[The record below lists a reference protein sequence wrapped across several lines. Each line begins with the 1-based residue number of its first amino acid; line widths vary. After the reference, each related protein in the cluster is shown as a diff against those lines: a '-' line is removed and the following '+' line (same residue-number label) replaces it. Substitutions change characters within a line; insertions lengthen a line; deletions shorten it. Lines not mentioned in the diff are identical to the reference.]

1 MQQNRDKHM
10 LNKVNVF
17 FIGFVVVL
25 AIAISA
31 VYFGGL
37 LLPHASVVSP
47 HIVLHPTDVSPII
60 STHSY
65 PFEQSEITITV
76 PVSDAVYQ
84 GAKLAN
90 KEVTI
95 YGNISENEW
104 ITDIYQSMVNDPAQE
119 GMYDAITR
127 EFKQIK
133 NDKNL
138 SDDEYLELITT
149 FVQSLRYE
157 TLTDNPAKFPVETVV
172 EGSGDCDDKSLLLA
186 GLLSRES
193 YRVALMSFG
202 PEQHMAVGV
211 AANDYFYKNT
221 TYTYIETTN
230 FSFVGIPTDTLK
242 GDLTLQSNPI
252 VIPIGNGTKLY
263 TSGNETRSINN
274 ALILSEQKANEL
286 EPQLKNLE
294 SDLKNR
300 QEGITQHEA
309 QMQSMRGAGN
319 IQSYNIQVSVHN
331 GLVSDYNT
339 RLNTYR
345 ALYSQ
350 YEKYAQVHNYIL
362 EHESDRP
369 AVYEYVKQNLPV

>member
-1 MQQNRDKHM
+1 M
-10 LNKVNVF
+10 
-17 FIGFVVVL
+17 
-25 AIAISA
+25 AIAVSA
-31 VYFGGL
+31 AYFGGL

-47 HIVLHPTDVSPII
+47 HIVLLPSDAPPII

-65 PFEQSEITITV
+65 PFEQGEITITI
-76 PVSDAVYQ
+76 PVSDAVYRS
-84 GAKLAN
+84 AKLAN

-95 YGNISENEW
+95 YGNISEEEW
-104 ITDIYQSMVNDPAQE
+104 VTDSYRSMVNDPAQE
-119 GMYDAITR
+119 DLYGALIR

-186 GLLSRES
+186 GLLSREG
-193 YRVALMSFG
+193 YGVALMSFG

-211 AANDYFYKNT
+211 AADDYLYKNT
-221 TYTYIETTN
+221 SYTYIETTN
-230 FSFVGIPTDTLK
+230 FSFVGVPADTLK
-242 GDLTLQSNPI
+242 DGLTLQSNPVI
-252 VIPIGNGTKLY
+252 IPIGNGTKLY
-263 TSGNETRSINN
+263 TSSKETHSINN
-274 ALILSEQKANEL
+274 ALMLSEQKANEL
-286 EPQLKNLE
+286 EPQLKSLKF
-294 SDLKNR
+294 DLKDQ
-300 QEGITQHEA
+300 QERITQLEA
-309 QMQSMRGAGN
+309 QMQSLRGAGN
-319 IQSYNIQVSVHN
+319 IQGYNVQVSVHN
-331 GLVSDYNT
+331 GLVSDYNS

-350 YEKYAQVHNYIL
+350 YETYALVHNYIL

>member
-1 MQQNRDKHM
+1 MP
-10 LNKVNVF
+10 NKVNVF

-25 AIAISA
+25 AIAVSA
-31 VYFGGL
+31 AYFGGL

-47 HIVLHPTDVSPII
+47 HIVLQPSDAPPII
-60 STHSY
+60 TTHSY
-65 PFEQSEITITV
+65 PFEQGEITITI
-76 PVSDAVYQ
+76 PVSDAVYRS
-84 GAKLAN
+84 AKQTD

-104 ITDIYQSMVNDPAQE
+104 VTDSYQSMVNDPAQD
-119 GMYDAITR
+119 GMYGALTGV
-127 EFKQIK
+127 FKQIK

-157 TLTDNPAKFPVETVV
+157 TLADNPAKFPVETVV

-186 GLLSRES
+186 GLLSREG

-211 AANDYFYKNT
+211 AADDYLYKNT

-230 FSFVGIPTDTLK
+230 ISFIGVPADTLK
-242 GDLTLQSNPI
+242 GGLALQSDPVI
-252 VIPIGNGTKLY
+252 IPIGNGTRPY
-263 TSGNETRSINN
+263 TSGRETRSINN

-300 QEGITQHEA
+300 QERITQLEA
-309 QMQSMRGAGN
+309 QMQSLRGAGN
-319 IQSYNIQVSVHN
+319 IQGYNLQVSVHN

-345 ALYSQ
+345 ALYSH
-350 YEKYAQVHNYIL
+350 YEKYALVHNYIL

-369 AVYEYVKQNLPV
+369 AVYEYVTRNLPV